1 MFSVIIPYYKKR
13 KYIERCMNSVL
24 AQTYQDFE
32 IILVD
37 DGSQDDIAQ
46 LIEEKYL
53 GKVQLIQQENQ
64 GVSAARNTGI
74 AVATQDYIAFLDA
87 DDCWSTHF
95 LSSVIEVIK
104 NTDSDLIATNFT
116 NEFSKLQIGEKKL
129 NYKQMSED
137 EYLLK
142 SSYSAVINSSSVV
155 AKKGLF
161 NKTLGFDITLKRG
174 EDIEMWLRLVKHAEK
189 FTKVKNILSFY
200 DLDIVGQVTTNK
212 SDFHASFASKLEKFS
227 KVDQKNQLFA
237 RRFMYSRLF
246 QYHFSNPEKTNFF
259 IDFFKL
265 NKPFFSF
272 YKINPVYF
280 YKFRNSNFRIVINTY
295 LKLTVRLL
303 K

>member
-1 MFSVIIPYYKKR
+1 
-13 KYIERCMNSVL
+13 
-24 AQTYQDFE
+24 
-32 IILVD
+32 
-37 DGSQDDIAQ
+37 
-46 LIEEKYL
+46 
-53 GKVQLIQQENQ
+53 
-64 GVSAARNTGI
+64 
-74 AVATQDYIAFLDA
+74 
-87 DDCWSTHF
+87 
-95 LSSVIEVIK
+95 
-104 NTDSDLIATNFT
+104 
-116 NEFSKLQIGEKKL
+116 
-129 NYKQMSED
+129 MSED

-280 YKFRNSNFRIVINTY
+280 YKFRNSNCRIVINTY